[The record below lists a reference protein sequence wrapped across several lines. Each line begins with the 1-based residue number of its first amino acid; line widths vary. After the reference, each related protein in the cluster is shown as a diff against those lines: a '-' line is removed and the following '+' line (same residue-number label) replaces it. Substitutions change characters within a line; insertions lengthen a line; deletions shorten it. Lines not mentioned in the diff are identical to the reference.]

1 MITSYVRHTK
11 QIILLCWELTYVL
24 QEDVLLLYP
33 FTEGSKFI
41 SYDRH
46 THRASLNDNASEA
59 HTASYVNASRV
70 TTYLR
75 GGVEQFHGGLK
86 GTYKVG
92 RFRVKCDLTFIFT
105 LRFWKECRRVS
116 FSQSAKKLCRV
127 TTTCMDVIGALS
139 GLTIAWLTWFTS
151 APSVYTT
158 TVILSFSA
166 QHQKHY
172 RYFHK
177 YGITV

>member
-11 QIILLCWELTYVL
+11 QIILLCWKLTYVL

-86 GTYKVG
+86 GTY
-92 RFRVKCDLTFIFT
+92 RVVFLT
-105 LRFWKECRRVS
+105 V
-116 FSQSAKKLCRV
+116 
-127 TTTCMDVIGALS
+127 
-139 GLTIAWLTWFTS
+139 
-151 APSVYTT
+151 PP
-158 TVILSFSA
+158 
-166 QHQKHY
+166 
-172 RYFHK
+172 
-177 YGITV
+177 